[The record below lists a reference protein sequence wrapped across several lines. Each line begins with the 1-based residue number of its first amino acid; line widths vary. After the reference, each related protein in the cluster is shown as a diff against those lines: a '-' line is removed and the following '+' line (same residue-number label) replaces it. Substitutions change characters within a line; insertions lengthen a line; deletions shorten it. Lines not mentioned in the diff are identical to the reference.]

1 MFILYTERRM
11 GRVDGIQD
19 SIRKD
24 NILDLDVIGTGSN
37 TTGTAID
44 SRIITLVAN
53 ENILINQLV
62 GISDGKA
69 VLADYA
75 SIRAIGVATNNVLT
89 GANVKIQINGLVNI
103 PNNTSNIYY
112 LGATG
117 SVRPY
122 NYVVGKNLQRIATKI
137 SDTQILLDFSDFI
150 LME

>member
-1 MFILYTERRM
+1 MA
-11 GRVDGIQD
+11 GRVVGEQD
-19 SIRKD
+19 SIRLD
-24 NILDLDVIGTGSN
+24 NILDINALGGGYSTN
-37 TTGTAID
+37 GTAID
-44 SRIITLVAN
+44 SSIITLVAN

-62 GISDGKA
+62 GITNGEA
-69 VLADYA
+69 VLADYGG
-75 SIRAIGVATNNVLT
+75 IKAIGIATNT
-89 GANVKIQINGLVNI
+89 AFSGADVKIRVSGLVNI